1 VQMVTSKSRGFITSA
16 AALLGLCAA
25 FLLGANAR
33 AAEIEPRKY
42 SNAPVGMNFLILG
55 YAYTDGALSTD
66 PASPLQ
72 DAKLKIDTEIFA
84 YARSL
89 SLWGR
94 SAKIDLVVPYSQL
107 SGTATFKGE
116 TVAREVSGFNDPRL
130 RLSVCLTGAP
140 ALSAQQFAS
149 YKQDVIVGA
158 SVQVSAPFGQYDPDR
173 LVNLGNNRWFIRP
186 DIGISKAVGNFT
198 LELTGSAY
206 IYTTNHD
213 FYGGQTVEQD
223 PVYET
228 QAHVTYSFGRGLWAA
243 GDVAYDFGGRKTIDG
258 VREDETLSNWRYG
271 GTLAIPVNRNNSIK
285 FTGSTGTAKRGT
297 ASYDLLGAAWQVR
310 W

>member
-1 VQMVTSKSRGFITSA
+1 MQVMTAKSWKTAARA
-16 AALLGLCAA
+16 AALACLAA
-25 FLLGANAR
+25 GALGAVPAR

-72 DAKLKIDTEIFA
+72 DAKLTIDTELLA

-94 SAKIDLVVPYSQL
+94 SAKLDLVVPYSQL

-130 RLSVCLTGAP
+130 RLSICLTGAP

-149 YKQDVIVGA
+149 YKQDLIVGA
-158 SVQVSAPFGQYDPDR
+158 SVQVSAPLGQYDPDR

-186 DIGISKAVGNFT
+186 DIGISKAVGKFT
-198 LELTGSAY
+198 LEFTGSAY

-228 QAHVTYSFGRGLWAA
+228 QAHVTYSFGRGMWAA
-243 GDVAYDFGGRKTIDG
+243 ADATYDFGGRKTSDG

-271 GTLAIPVNRNNSIK
+271 GTLAFPVNRNNSIK
-285 FTGSTGTAKRGT
+285 LTGSTGTAKRGT

>member
-1 VQMVTSKSRGFITSA
+1 VQDVESKCRGLITSA
-16 AALLGLCAA
+16 AALLLLAAGL
-25 FLLGANAR
+25 LPGVNAR

-42 SNAPVGMNFLILG
+42 SNAPVGMNFLILS

-72 DAKLKIDTEIFA
+72 DAKLTIDTEVFA

-140 ALSAQQFAS
+140 ALSAQEFAT
-149 YKQDVIVGA
+149 YKQDIIVGA

-173 LVNLGNNRWFIRP
+173 LVNLGNNRWFVRP

-198 LELTGSAY
+198 LEFTGSAY
-206 IYTTNHD
+206 IYSTNHD

-223 PVYET
+223 PVFET
-228 QAHVTYSFGRGLWAA
+228 QAHITYSFGRGLWTAV
-243 GDVAYDFGGRKTIDG
+243 DVAYDFGGRKTIDG

-271 GTLAIPVNRNNSIK
+271 GTLAIPVNRSNSIK
-285 FTGSTGTAKRGT
+285 LTGSTGTAKRGAT
-297 ASYDLLGAAWQVR
+297 SYDLLGAAWQVR